1 MRPILLKL
9 RESRCGRGVT
19 GLVVTGLEIAT
30 QRPGETEKAEG
41 RKDNRRR
48 PFQSGGGGPVSSLDL
63 RQQRRPLE
71 GGANLI
77 HKRREPIGSGRK
89 ASDPICAL

>member
-1 MRPILLKL
+1 MASPTLGSPALKSPRSGL
-9 RESRCGRGVT
+9 GR
-19 GLVVTGLEIAT
+19 LK
-30 QRPGETEKAEG
+30 KAEE

-48 PFQSGGGGPVSSLDL
+48 PSVRSGGGGPVSSLDL

-77 HKRREPIGSGRK
+77 YKRREPIGSGRK
-89 ASDPICAL
+89 ASDPVGTL